1 MRCNQKD
8 GVVNASSYISPVAG
22 ERREEEVHEG
32 REGTRR
38 VRVLSFVIPSALLIA
53 CFVLFVAIFSFSSAN
68 ALDTIR
74 VSYATL
80 SAAYMDHI
88 CGMDK
93 GYFKDEGLSIEVFRA
108 PGGVATPGLLSGQFH
123 FSSSASSSLSAA
135 VRGGPVKVVYTNL
148 SRPSYTLVSL
158 KSEISSAR
166 DLVGKKVAINSFGD
180 TGHLSTILYLKKM
193 GVNPSSVLF
202 IAVGRNEVRFPALR
216 SGAIDASPLVPRDM
230 VVLKDQKHVILA
242 DLGKEIQLVWNG
254 VAVSSKLLSENPQL
268 VERFLRGLAKGRE
281 FARRYRDD
289 TVSLISKRDPSPLDA
304 IKVDYDVTRAS
315 MTDDGSLPDD
325 VIRGE
330 APTAAELTKVAK
342 PPSISALFD
351 YSITRKNY
359 AQLNA
364 TGWQPV
370 R

>member
-1 MRCNQKD
+1 MILNF
-8 GVVNASSYISPVAG
+8 
-22 ERREEEVHEG
+22 
-32 REGTRR
+32 
-38 VRVLSFVIPSALLIA
+38 VLPSALLRT
-53 CFVLFVAIFSFSSAN
+53 CFVAFVLTVPFVSAN
-68 ALDTIR
+68 AADTIR

-88 CGMDK
+88 CAMDK
-93 GYFKDEGLSIEVFRA
+93 GYLREEGLNIEVFRA

-135 VRGGPVKVVYTNL
+135 VRGGPVKIVYTNL
-148 SRPSYTLVSL
+148 SRPSYTLVAI
-158 KSEISSAR
+158 KPEITSAK

-216 SGAIDASPLVPRDM
+216 SGAIDAAPLVPRDM
-230 VVLKDQKHVILA
+230 VVLKDQKHIILA

-254 VAVSSKLLSENPQL
+254 VSVSNRLLAENPQL

-281 FARRYRDD
+281 FARRYRDE
-289 TVSLISKRDPSPLDA
+289 TISLISKRDPSPLEA
-304 IKVDYDVTRAS
+304 IKVDYEVTKAS
-315 MTDDGSLPDD
+315 MTEDGSLPDD
-325 VIRGE
+325 VIKEE
-330 APTAAELTKVAK
+330 AATRAELTKVTN
-342 PPSISALFD
+342 PPNISALFD

-359 AQLNA
+359 AQLKA
-364 TGWQPV
+364 AGWQPV

>member
-1 MRCNQKD
+1 MIRF
-8 GVVNASSYISPVAG
+8 SPCAVSVPIAW
-22 ERREEEVHEG
+22 
-32 REGTRR
+32 
-38 VRVLSFVIPSALLIA
+38 LYFVIVLAIA
-53 CFVLFVAIFSFSSAN
+53 SPGLAIDYN
-68 ALDTIR
+68 R

-88 CGMDK
+88 CAMDK
-93 GYFKDEGLSIEVFRA
+93 GYFREEGLNIEVIRA
-108 PGGVATPGLLSGQFH
+108 PGGVATPGLLSGQFQ
-123 FSSSASSSLSAA
+123 FSSSASSAVSAA
-135 VRGGPVKVVYTNL
+135 VRGGPLKIVYTNL
-148 SRPSYTLVSL
+148 SRPSYTLVSI
-158 KSEISSAR
+158 KPDISSAR

-216 SGAIDASPLVPRDM
+216 SGAIDATPLVPRDM

-254 VAVSSKLLSENPQL
+254 VAVSNKLLTENPQL

-281 FARRYRDD
+281 FARRYKDD

-315 MTDDGSLPDD
+315 MTDDGSLADEVLRD
-325 VIRGE
+325 EVVSR
-330 APTAAELTKVAK
+330 AEITKVAK
-342 PPSISALFD
+342 PPSIASVFD
-351 YSITRKNY
+351 YVITRKNY
-359 AQLNA
+359 AQLKA
-364 TGWQPV
+364 A
-370 R
+370 